1 MIHEATV
8 LDSKGSHVDV
18 PYAREAAARPRA
30 SPRAGRRALKAAAA
44 SWFVVAALGQ
54 AMFAFYVIAAY
65 GSSIVLGR
73 WAQWNRFFPRGHG
86 YIPGDMPGNLALG
99 FHLSLVA
106 VVMLGGVLQLIPG
119 LRRRWPALHRWTG
132 RVYLASVGIVSV
144 GGLILNFTREPI
156 GTPAQNLATRINA
169 LLILGFAALAFQR
182 ARAGRIDLHRRWALR
197 LFLAASGVWFIRLM
211 WWLWALVV
219 RGLGYDPE
227 MLDGSFTVMNFAQF
241 LLPLLVLELYFRA
254 QDRGGPRSRIAM
266 AATLGG
272 LTLATAV
279 AIVAVTLGLW
289 LPRLSA

>member
-1 MIHEATV
+1 MINEAAA
-8 LDSKGSHVDV
+8 DSRGSHVDV
-18 PYAREAAARPRA
+18 PYARATPARPGA
-30 SPRAGRRALKAAAA
+30 SPRAGRRALQAAAA

-86 YIPGDMPGNLALG
+86 YIPGDAPGNLALG

-106 VVMLGGVLQLIPG
+106 VVMLGGVVQLIPG

-132 RVYLASVGIVSV
+132 RIYLASVVTVSV
-144 GGLILNFTREPI
+144 GGLILNLTREPI

-182 ARAGRIDLHRRWALR
+182 ARSGRIDLHRRWALR

-211 WWLWALVV
+211 WWLWAVVV

-227 MLDGSFTVMNFAQF
+227 MFDGSFTVMNFAQF

-254 QDRGGPRSRIAM
+254 QDRGGPWRRIAM

-272 LTLATAV
+272 LTVAMAV
-279 AIVAVTLGLW
+279 AIAAVTLRLW